1 MSLSFIFSNL
11 NIFALAVWMILF
23 VIVVVRFVRP
33 QWVKNISFPVL
44 IALTVFLHILY
55 GAFVTW
61 GQYHVWATSSGFT
74 KTFIYAPLPK
84 EVPLPG
90 ILSGLRHSLERPLGY
105 FAYYILGRVW
115 LYIFISFALAGFF
128 YVIFKIWSFYR
139 GGFSIHGPEM
149 LLVLMLIVGYPSLLV
164 LVLLGFTFV
173 LASFAVC
180 YGIRFFVEVNKEKP
194 RTIATFLPAV
204 RNAVSLTTCSPIYL
218 EPAFFVAGFVA
229 LLFGKII
236 FMFL

>member
-23 VIVVVRFVRP
+23 VIVALRFVRP

-44 IALTVFLHILY
+44 IALAILLHVLY

-61 GQYHVWATSSGFT
+61 GQYHVWATSSDFT
-74 KTFIYAPLPK
+74 KTFISAPLPK
-84 EVPLPG
+84 EVPFPG
-90 ILSGLRHSLERPLGY
+90 ILSGLRHSLERPRGY
-105 FAYYILGRVW
+105 FVFYVFERVW
-115 LYIFISFALAGFF
+115 LDILISFALAGFF
-128 YVIFKIWSFYR
+128 YAIFKIWSFYR
-139 GGFSIHGPEM
+139 GGFSTYGPEI

-173 LASFAVC
+173 LALFGVC

-204 RNAVSLTTCSPIYL
+204 RKAASLVACSPMYL

-236 FMFL
+236 FRFL